1 MGKTHSLRAKR
12 FRNIDPWIVLPY
24 VTLCIIGIIMVFSAS
39 AAVNMQTGGS
49 AKSYLVK
56 QTIFVILGLAVAR
69 FMSVINLKKLRNPYF
84 LAIFAG
90 ILFVMLVFVRVFGAS
105 INGARGWISL
115 GAFSIQPAEVVKLFL
130 ILYLSNQFAHYNAVP
145 GRYGLKQAAWPLGL
159 TGFLLIGILIQP
171 DVGGVAINLTIAMVL
186 FLGSEIDWK
195 TGSYVIVL
203 GVGGLILFL
212 PSLARFLATHLHNYQ
227 ANRFVAYLDP
237 FGTTSG
243 VGNQLVNSYYAI
255 SNGGLFGVGLGNS
268 VQKMGYLPEP
278 NTDFILAVISE
289 ELGFVMVAVILVLL
303 CIIVC
308 RCIRLGMQAGSMY
321 LTLICYGVATFI
333 AVETFFNVGG
343 VCGLLPITG
352 VTLPFISYGG
362 SSMMILSAAIG
373 LVLNVSRRLRAREKG
388 SIQ

>member
-24 VTLCIIGIIMVFSAS
+24 VTLCVIGIIMVFSSS
-39 AAVNMQTGGS
+39 AAVSMQTGGS
-49 AKSYLVK
+49 PKSYLIR
-56 QTIFVILGLAVAR
+56 QTIFVILGFIVAA
-69 FMSVINLKKLRNPYF
+69 FVSAINLKKLQNTRF

-90 ILFVMLVFVRVFGAS
+90 VLVLALFYVRFLGAR
-105 INGARGWISL
+105 INGAAGWINL
-115 GAFSIQPAEVVKLFL
+115 GLFSVQPAEVVKLFL
-130 ILYLSNQFAHYNAVP
+130 ILYLSRQFAHYNAIP
-145 GRYGLKQAAWPLGL
+145 GKYGLKKAAWPLGL
-159 TGFLLIGILIQP
+159 TGFMLLLILIQP
-171 DVGGVAINLTIAMVL
+171 DVGGVAINFTIAMAL
-186 FLGSEIDWK
+186 FLGPEIDWK
-195 TGSYVIVL
+195 TGSYVIVF
-203 GVGGLILFL
+203 GVGGLMLFL
-212 PSLARFLATHLHNYQ
+212 PTLARFLATHLHNYQ
-227 ANRFVAYLDP
+227 ASRFVAYLDP

-278 NTDFILAVISE
+278 NTDFILAVIAE
-289 ELGFVMVAVILVLL
+289 ELGFLMVAVILVLL

-308 RCIRLGMQAGSMY
+308 RCIRLGMYAHSMY
-321 LTLICYGVATFI
+321 MTLICYGVATFI

-362 SSMMILSAAIG
+362 SSMLILSAAIG

-388 SIQ
+388 GVQ

>member
-1 MGKTHSLRAKR
+1 MGKTHSLSAKR

-24 VTLCIIGIIMVFSAS
+24 VTLCIIGIIMVFSSS
-39 AAVNMQTGGS
+39 AAISMQTGGS
-49 AKSYLVK
+49 PKSYLIK
-56 QTIFVILGLAVAR
+56 QSIFVILGFAVSY
-69 FMSVINLKKLRNPYF
+69 FMSAINLEKLRNSHF
-84 LAIFAG
+84 LAIFA
-90 ILFVMLVFVRVFGAS
+90 ILLIGMLIFVRFFGAS

-115 GAFSIQPAEVVKLFL
+115 GSFSIQPAEVTKLFL
-130 ILYLSNQFAHYNAVP
+130 ILYLSRMFAHYNAIP
-145 GRYGLKQAAWPLGL
+145 GKYGLKQAAWPMGL
-159 TGFLLIGILIQP
+159 TAGLLFLILLQP

-195 TGSYVIVL
+195 TGSYVIVF

-212 PSLARFLATHLHNYQ
+212 PSLARFLANHLHNYQ
-227 ANRFVAYLDP
+227 ASRFVAYLDP

-278 NTDFILAVISE
+278 NTDFILAVIAE
-289 ELGFVMVAVILVLL
+289 ELGFFMVALILVLL

-308 RCIRLGMQAGSMY
+308 RAVRLGMYANSMY
-321 LTLICYGVATFI
+321 MTLLCYGVATFI

-362 SSMMILSAAIG
+362 SSMLILSAAIG
-373 LVLNVSRRLRAREKG
+373 LILNVSRRLRAREKG
-388 SIQ
+388 RIK

>member
-24 VTLCIIGIIMVFSAS
+24 VTLCVLGIIMVFSSS
-39 AAVNMQTGGS
+39 AVFSMQNGVS
-49 AKSYLVK
+49 AKSYLVH
-56 QTIFVILGLAVAR
+56 QTIFVILGFIMAA
-69 FMSVINLKKLRNPYF
+69 FFAAINLNKLRNKYL

-90 ILFVMLVFVRVFGAS
+90 VLIGALIFVYARGAS
-105 INGARGWISL
+105 INGAAGWINL
-115 GAFSIQPAEVVKLFL
+115 GLFSIQPAEVVKLFL
-130 ILYLSNQFAHYNAVP
+130 ILYLSHQFAHYNAVP
-145 GRYGLKQAAWPLGL
+145 GKYGLKQAAWPLTL
-159 TGFLLIGILIQP
+159 TGLMLVLIFIQP
-171 DVGGVAINLTIAMVL
+171 DVGGVAINFTIAMVL

-195 TGSYVIVL
+195 TGSYVIVF
-203 GVGGLILFL
+203 GVGGLMLFL
-212 PSLARFLATHLHNYQ
+212 PTLARLLATHLHNYQ
-227 ANRFVAYLDP
+227 ASRFVAYLDP

-278 NTDFILAVISE
+278 NTDFILAVIAE
-289 ELGFVMVAVILVLL
+289 ELGFVMVAIILVLL

-308 RCIRLGMQAGSMY
+308 RCIRLGMYAHSMY
-321 LTLICYGVATFI
+321 MTLLCYGVATFI

-362 SSMMILSAAIG
+362 SSMLILSAAIG
-373 LVLNVSRRLRAREKG
+373 LVLNVSRRLCVREKG
-388 SIQ
+388 RN